1 LLRPELLTTRLL
13 LVGDEPALAEA
24 ATAAAFRLGVKIDVM
39 PGVDEALA
47 WLLQAE
53 HLCTHVLAPS
63 TLRPQLLDALAG
75 MVDEVTSR
83 PTPLLLLGA
92 DQDQAQG
99 ESVIAVKQATPESI
113 AAAVREYRPFAPAEP
128 PGLTAFML
136 RASLHGGMIRMRFQP
151 VLDAATLEPIGLEAL
166 ARLHHPDL
174 GILHPR
180 HFMALAETSGQE
192 RALTGIAA
200 AATMVELSRIPG
212 LPERHFGINISL
224 ATLCHS
230 HAVERALELCA
241 AAGLH
246 ADQVA
251 IEVLETATEPDL
263 RALGAAVGR
272 WRQAGFFVA
281 IDDAGP
287 RLPHWEKLLDMP
299 FTSLKLDGA
308 LAGPAPESIALAAA
322 ITQAAK
328 RRKLYVIA
336 EGVED
341 EAALER
347 LRGMGADAVQGFLF
361 CRPLPA
367 RALPMWLRGWRAGLL
382 PKPGLVGATAA

>member
-1 LLRPELLTTRLL
+1 MLRPESLSTRLL
-13 LVGDEPALAEA
+13 LVGDEPALVAA
-24 ATAAAFRLGVKIDVM
+24 ATAAATRLGVKIDVM

-53 HLCTHVLAPS
+53 HLCTHVLAPA
-63 TLRPQLLDALAG
+63 TLRPQSLDALAG

-92 DQDQAQG
+92 QRDQSQG
-99 ESVIAVKQATPESI
+99 ESVIAVPQATPEAI
-113 AAAVREYRPFAPAEP
+113 EAAVHEYRPFAPAEP
-128 PGLTAFML
+128 PDLTAAML
-136 RASLHGGMIRMRFQP
+136 RASMHGGLIRMRFQP

-180 HFMALAETSGQE
+180 HFMALAESSGQE

-212 LPERHFGINISL
+212 LPERHFGINVSL

-251 IEVLETATEPDL
+251 IEVLETDIEPDL
-263 RALGAAVGR
+263 HALGAAVQR
-272 WRQAGFFVA
+272 WREAGFFVA

-287 RLPHWEKLLDMP
+287 RLPHWEKMLDLP
-299 FTSLKLDGA
+299 FSSLKLDGA
-308 LAGPAPESIALAAA
+308 LASPAPAAVAMAAA

-336 EGVED
+336 EGIED
-341 EAALER
+341 NDALAR
-347 LRGMGADAVQGFLF
+347 MRGMGADAVQGFLF

-367 RALPMWLRGWRAGLL
+367 RALPMWLRGWRAGVL
-382 PKPGLVGATAA
+382 PRVGATAA

>member
-1 LLRPELLTTRLL
+1 LSTRLL
-13 LVGDEPALAEA
+13 LVGEEPALAAA
-24 ATAAAFRLGVKIDVM
+24 ATAAASRLGVRIDVM

-53 HLCTHVLAPS
+53 HLCTHVLAPA
-63 TLRPQLLDALAG
+63 TLRAQSLDALAG

-92 DQDQAQG
+92 HHDQSQG
-99 ESVIAVKQATPESI
+99 ASVTAVPHPTPEAI
-113 AAAVREYRPFAPAEP
+113 AAAVRDYRPFSAAEP
-128 PGLTAFML
+128 PDLTAAML
-136 RASLHGGMIRMRFQP
+136 RSSLHGGLIRMRFQP
-151 VLDAATLEPIGLEAL
+151 VVDAASLEPIGLEAL

-180 HFMALAETSGQE
+180 HFMALAEASGQE

-200 AATMVELSRIPG
+200 ASTMVELSRIPG
-212 LPERHFGINISL
+212 LPERHFGINVSL

-251 IEVLETATEPDL
+251 IEVLETEAEPDL
-263 RALGAAVGR
+263 RALGAAVER
-272 WRQAGFFVA
+272 WRGAGFFVA

-287 RLPHWEKLLDMP
+287 RLPHWEKMLDLP
-299 FTSLKLDGA
+299 FTSVKLDGA
-308 LAGPAPESIALAAA
+308 LASAAPDAIALAGA

-328 RRKLYVIA
+328 RRKLHVVA
-336 EGVED
+336 EGIED
-341 EAALER
+341 ASALAR
-347 LRGMGADAVQGFLF
+347 MRAMGADALQGFLF

-367 RALPMWLRGWRAGLL
+367 RALPVWLRGWKAGVLAR
-382 PKPGLVGATAA
+382 PGVVGATAA